1 MIFRNGVMN
10 IKTPVSWMGNKT
22 SILHILYALFPL
34 NYERYIEPFGGSGAV
49 LLGKKKPDKM
59 EVYNDFNHNLVNLF
73 RCMRD
78 RPMAFIKELGFYP
91 LNSRDDFNA
100 IRDFFRQEK
109 FDDKYLDEELELT
122 KIILSD
128 LKADE
133 IIELYIKMKQD
144 YDLRRA
150 VMFLKLLRYS
160 YSSGGKSFACQP
172 FSVVSLFQL
181 IEQVG
186 KRLENAV
193 IENQDFEV
201 LIKHYDR
208 DNAFFYCDP
217 PYYSSEYVY
226 QCGNAFFYCD
236 PPYYSSEYVYQCG
249 FTWDDHLRLKNTLAN
264 SKGKW
269 LVSYNDC
276 EKIRNLYDGYSF
288 FDFTR
293 LHNMKQRINAGE
305 QFPELLI
312 GNYDMYERQKNKPL
326 QLSLLDLTTEQQIDL
341 EQILK
346 ECIINHG
353 K

>member
-49 LLGKKKPDKM
+49 LLGKKKPDKF
-59 EVYNDFNHNLVNLF
+59 EVYNDYNHNLVNLF
-73 RCMRD
+73 QCMRD
-78 RPMAFIKELGFYP
+78 RPVALIEEIGFLN
-91 LNSRDDFNA
+91 LNSRDDFN
-100 IRDFFRQEK
+100 RNKEFFKDEK
-109 FDDKYLDEELELT
+109 FKDRFIEEEMEKIQLIFDKPT
-122 KIILSD
+122 
-128 LKADE
+128 ADE
-133 IIELYIKMKQD
+133 LIELMTRRKLD
-144 YDLRRA
+144 YNLRRA
-150 VMFLKLLRYS
+150 AMFLKLLRYS

-172 FSVVSLFQL
+172 MNIRSLFGL
-181 IEQVG
+181 IQDVSI
-186 KRLENAV
+186 RLNNAV
-193 IENQDFEV
+193 IENQDFEI

-208 DNAFFYCDP
+208 D
-217 PYYSSEYVY
+217 
-226 QCGNAFFYCD
+226 NAFFYCD

-276 EKIRNLYDGYSF
+276 EEIRNLYDGYSF

-312 GNYDMYERQKNKPL
+312 SNYDMYERQRNKPL

-346 ECIINHG
+346 ECIINNG

>member
-1 MIFRNGVMN
+1 
-10 IKTPVSWMGNKT
+10 MGNKT

-34 NYERYIEPFGGSGAV
+34 NYERYLEPFGGSGAV
-49 LLGKKKPDKM
+49 LLGKKKPDKF

-78 RPMAFIKELGFYP
+78 RPMAFINELGFYP

-100 IRDFFRQEK
+100 IKDFFKQEK
-109 FDDKYLDEELELT
+109 FHDKYLNEELELT
-122 KIILSD
+122 KIILPD
-128 LKADE
+128 LKAEE

-186 KRLENAV
+186 ERLENTV

-208 DNAFFYCDP
+208 EN
-217 PYYSSEYVY
+217 S
-226 QCGNAFFYCD
+226 FFYCD

-264 SKGKW
+264 AKGKW

-276 EKIRNLYDGYSF
+276 EEIRNLYDGYPF

-293 LHNMKQRINAGE
+293 LHNMKQRVNAGE

-312 GNYDMYERQKNKPL
+312 SNYDMYERQRNKPL

>member
-1 MIFRNGVMN
+1 MVFRNGVMN

-49 LLGKKKPDKM
+49 LLGKKKPDKF
-59 EVYNDFNHNLVNLF
+59 EVYNDYNHNLVNLF

-91 LNSRDDFNA
+91 LNSRDDFIA

-122 KIILSD
+122 KIILPD
-128 LKADE
+128 LKAEE
-133 IIELYIKMKQD
+133 IIELYIKVKQD

-160 YSSGGKSFACQP
+160 YSSSGKSFACQP

-186 KRLENAV
+186 KRLENTE

-208 DNAFFYCDP
+208 D
-217 PYYSSEYVY
+217 
-226 QCGNAFFYCD
+226 NAFFYCD

-276 EKIRNLYDGYSF
+276 EEIRNLYDGYLF

-312 GNYDMYERQKNKPL
+312 SNYDMYERQRNKPL

-346 ECIINHG
+346 ECIINNG

>member
-1 MIFRNGVMN
+1 
-10 IKTPVSWMGNKT
+10 MGNKT
-22 SILHILYALFPL
+22 SVLHILYALFPL
-34 NYERYIEPFGGSGAV
+34 KYERYIEPFGGSGAV
-49 LLGKKKPDKM
+49 LLGKKKPDKF
-59 EVYNDFNHNLVNLF
+59 EVYNDYNHNLVNLF

-78 RPMAFIKELGFYP
+78 RPLAFIKELGFYP

-100 IRDFFRQEK
+100 IRDFFKQEK
-109 FDDKYLDEELELT
+109 FDDKYLDEELQLT
-122 KIILSD
+122 KIILPE

-133 IIELYIKMKQD
+133 VINLYVKMKKD

-172 FSVVSLFQL
+172 FSVVSLFKL

-208 DNAFFYCDP
+208 ENSFFYCDP
-217 PYYSSEYVY
+217 PY
-226 QCGNAFFYCD
+226 F
-236 PPYYSSEYVYQCG
+236 SSEYVYQCG
-249 FTWDDHLRLKNTLAN
+249 FTWDDHLRLKNALAN
-264 SKGKW
+264 AKGKW

-276 EKIRNLYDGYSF
+276 KEIRNLYDGCSF

-312 GNYDMYERQKNKPL
+312 GNYDMYERQRNKPL

-346 ECIINHG
+346 ECIINNG

>member
-1 MIFRNGVMN
+1 MKSPI
-10 IKTPVSWMGNKT
+10 SWMGNKS
-22 SILHILYALFPL
+22 SILKILYALFPSE
-34 NYERYIEPFGGSGAV
+34 YERYIEPFGGSGAV
-49 LLGKKKPDKM
+49 LLGKERPDRF
-59 EVYNDFNHNLVNLF
+59 EVFNDFNGNLVNLY

-78 RPMAFIKELGFYP
+78 RPLAFIRELGFLT
-91 LNSRDDFNA
+91 LNAREDFHELRKFLQKEERENA
-100 IRDFFRQEK
+100 FA
-109 FDDKYLDEELELT
+109 DEERGLT
-122 KIILSD
+122 QILLPD
-128 LKADE
+128 ITEEERRLLLTE
-133 IIELYIKMKQD
+133 RTGD
-144 YDLRRA
+144 YDLKRA
-150 VMFLKLLRYS
+150 AAYLKLIRYS
-160 YSSGGKSFACQP
+160 YCSGCKSFAGVP
-172 FSVVSLFQL
+172 FSIRSLFG
-181 IEQVG
+181 IVEDFA
-186 KRLENAV
+186 KRMDRVV

-226 QCGNAFFYCD
+226 QCG
-236 PPYYSSEYVYQCG
+236 
-249 FTWDDHLRLKNTLAN
+249 FTWDDHLRLKNALAKA
-264 SKGKW
+264 KGKW

-276 EKIRNLYDGYSF
+276 EEIRNLYDGYSF

-312 GNYDMYERQKNKPL
+312 SNYDMYERQRNKPL

-346 ECIINHG
+346 ECIINNG

>member
-1 MIFRNGVMN
+1 
-10 IKTPVSWMGNKT
+10 MGNKT

-49 LLGKKKPDKM
+49 LLGKKKPDKF

-73 RCMRD
+73 QCMRD
-78 RPMAFIKELGFYP
+78 RPVALIEEIAFLN
-91 LNSRDDFNA
+91 LNSRDDFN
-100 IRDFFRQEK
+100 RNKEFFKDEK
-109 FDDKYLDEELELT
+109 FKDRFIEEEMEKIQLLFDKPT
-122 KIILSD
+122 
-128 LKADE
+128 ADE
-133 IIELYIKMKQD
+133 LIELMTRRKLD
-144 YDLRRA
+144 YNLRRA
-150 VMFLKLLRYS
+150 AMFLKLLRYS

-172 FSVVSLFQL
+172 MNIRSLFGL
-181 IEQVG
+181 IQDVSI
-186 KRLENAV
+186 RLNNAV
-193 IENQDFEV
+193 IENQDFEI

-226 QCGNAFFYCD
+226 QCG
-236 PPYYSSEYVYQCG
+236 
-249 FTWDDHLRLKNTLAN
+249 FTWNDHLRLKNTLAN

-276 EKIRNLYDGYSF
+276 EEIRNLYDGYSF

-312 GNYDMYERQKNKPL
+312 SNYDMYERQRNKPL
-326 QLSLLDLTTEQQIDL
+326 QLSPLDLTTEQQIDL

>member
-1 MIFRNGVMN
+1 
-10 IKTPVSWMGNKT
+10 MGNKT

-49 LLGKKKPDKM
+49 LLGKKKPDKF
-59 EVYNDFNHNLVNLF
+59 EVYNDYNHNLVNLF
-73 RCMRD
+73 QCMRD
-78 RPMAFIKELGFYP
+78 RPVALIEEIGFLN
-91 LNSRDDFNA
+91 LNSRDDFN
-100 IRDFFRQEK
+100 RNKEFFKDEK
-109 FDDKYLDEELELT
+109 FKDRFIEEEMEKIQLLFDKPT
-122 KIILSD
+122 
-128 LKADE
+128 ADE
-133 IIELYIKMKQD
+133 LIELMTRRKLD
-144 YDLRRA
+144 YNLRRA
-150 VMFLKLLRYS
+150 AMFLKLLRYS

-172 FSVVSLFQL
+172 MNIRSLFGL
-181 IEQVG
+181 IQDVSI
-186 KRLENAV
+186 RLNNAV

-208 DNAFFYCDP
+208 
-217 PYYSSEYVY
+217 E
-226 QCGNAFFYCD
+226 NAFFYCD

-276 EKIRNLYDGYSF
+276 EEIRNLYDGYSF

-312 GNYDMYERQKNKPL
+312 SNYDMYERQRNKPL

-346 ECIINHG
+346 ECIINNG

>member
-22 SILHILYALFPL
+22 SILYILYALFPL

-49 LLGKKKPDKM
+49 LLGKKKPDKF

-73 RCMRD
+73 QCMRD
-78 RPMAFIKELGFYP
+78 RPVALIEEIGFLN
-91 LNSRDDFNA
+91 LNSRDDFN
-100 IRDFFRQEK
+100 RNKEFFKDEK
-109 FDDKYLDEELELT
+109 FKDRFIEEEMEKIQLLFDKPT
-122 KIILSD
+122 
-128 LKADE
+128 ADE
-133 IIELYIKMKQD
+133 LIELMTRRKLD
-144 YDLRRA
+144 YNLRRA
-150 VMFLKLLRYS
+150 AMFLKLLRYS

-172 FSVVSLFQL
+172 MNIRSLFGL
-181 IEQVG
+181 IQDVSI
-186 KRLENAV
+186 RLNNAV
-193 IENQDFEV
+193 IENQDFEI

-208 DNAFFYCDP
+208 D
-217 PYYSSEYVY
+217 
-226 QCGNAFFYCD
+226 NAFFYCD

-276 EKIRNLYDGYSF
+276 EEIRNLYDGYSF

-312 GNYDMYERQKNKPL
+312 SNYDMYERQRNKPL

>member
-1 MIFRNGVMN
+1 
-10 IKTPVSWMGNKT
+10 MGNKT

-49 LLGKKKPDKM
+49 LLGKKKPDKF

-73 RCMRD
+73 QCMRD
-78 RPMAFIKELGFYP
+78 RPVALIEEIGFLN
-91 LNSRDDFNA
+91 LNSRDDFN
-100 IRDFFRQEK
+100 RNKELFKDEK
-109 FDDKYLDEELELT
+109 FKDRFIEEEMEKIQLLFDKPT
-122 KIILSD
+122 
-128 LKADE
+128 ADE
-133 IIELYIKMKQD
+133 LIELMTRRKLD
-144 YDLRRA
+144 YNLRRA
-150 VMFLKLLRYS
+150 AMFLKLLRYS

-172 FSVVSLFQL
+172 MNIRSLFGL
-181 IEQVG
+181 IQDVSI
-186 KRLENAV
+186 RLNNAV
-193 IENQDFEV
+193 IENQDFEI

-208 DNAFFYCDP
+208 D
-217 PYYSSEYVY
+217 
-226 QCGNAFFYCD
+226 NAFFYCD

-249 FTWDDHLRLKNTLAN
+249 FTWDDHLRLKNALAN
-264 SKGKW
+264 AKGKW

-276 EKIRNLYDGYSF
+276 KEIRNLYDGYSF

-312 GNYDMYERQKNKPL
+312 SNYDMYERQRNKPL

-346 ECIINHG
+346 ECIINNG

>member
-1 MIFRNGVMN
+1 
-10 IKTPVSWMGNKT
+10 MGNKT

-34 NYERYIEPFGGSGAV
+34 NYGRYIEPFGGSGAV
-49 LLGKKKPDKM
+49 LLGKKKPDKF
-59 EVYNDFNHNLVNLF
+59 EVYNDYNHNLVNLF

-91 LNSRDDFNA
+91 LNSRDDFNV
-100 IRDFFRQEK
+100 IKKFFKQER
-109 FDDKYLDEELELT
+109 FDDKYLDEELKLT
-122 KIILSD
+122 KIILPD
-128 LKADE
+128 LKAEE

-172 FSVVSLFQL
+172 FSVVSLFKL

-186 KRLENAV
+186 KRLENVV

-208 DNAFFYCDP
+208 ENSFFYCDP
-217 PYYSSEYVY
+217 PY
-226 QCGNAFFYCD
+226 F
-236 PPYYSSEYVYQCG
+236 SSEYVYQCG
-249 FTWDDHLRLKNTLAN
+249 FTWNDHLRLKNALAN
-264 SKGKW
+264 AKGKW

-276 EKIRNLYDGYSF
+276 EEIRNLYDGCSF

-293 LHNMKQRINAGE
+293 LHSMKQRINAGE

-312 GNYDMYERQKNKPL
+312 GNYDMYERQRNRPL

-346 ECIINHG
+346 ECILRKH
-353 K
+353 

>member
-1 MIFRNGVMN
+1 MVFRNGVMN

-22 SILHILYALFPL
+22 SILHILYSLFPL

-49 LLGKKKPDKM
+49 LLGKKKPDKF
-59 EVYNDFNHNLVNLF
+59 EVYNDYNHNLVNLF
-73 RCMRD
+73 QCMRD
-78 RPMAFIKELGFYP
+78 RPVALIEEIGFLN
-91 LNSRDDFNA
+91 LNSRDDFN
-100 IRDFFRQEK
+100 RNKEFFKDEK
-109 FDDKYLDEELELT
+109 FKDRFIEEEMEKIQLLFDKPT
-122 KIILSD
+122 
-128 LKADE
+128 ADE
-133 IIELYIKMKQD
+133 LIELMTRRKLD
-144 YDLRRA
+144 YNLRRA
-150 VMFLKLLRYS
+150 AMFLKLLRYS

-172 FSVVSLFQL
+172 MNIRSLFGL
-181 IEQVG
+181 IQDVSI
-186 KRLENAV
+186 RLNNAV

-208 DNAFFYCDP
+208 ENT
-217 PYYSSEYVY
+217 
-226 QCGNAFFYCD
+226 FFYCD

-249 FTWDDHLRLKNTLAN
+249 FTWNDHLRLKNTLAN

-276 EKIRNLYDGYSF
+276 EEIRNLYDGYSF

-312 GNYDMYERQKNKPL
+312 SNYDMYERQRNKPL

-346 ECIINHG
+346 ECILRKH
-353 K
+353 

>member
-1 MIFRNGVMN
+1 MVFRNGVMN

-49 LLGKKKPDKM
+49 LLGKKKPDKF
-59 EVYNDFNHNLVNLF
+59 EVYNDYNHNLVNLF
-73 RCMRD
+73 QCMRD
-78 RPMAFIKELGFYP
+78 RPVALIEEIGFLN
-91 LNSRDDFNA
+91 LNSRDDFN
-100 IRDFFRQEK
+100 RNKEFFKDEK
-109 FDDKYLDEELELT
+109 FKDRFIEQEIEKIQLLFDKPT
-122 KIILSD
+122 
-128 LKADE
+128 ADE
-133 IIELYIKMKQD
+133 LIELMTRRKLD

-150 VMFLKLLRYS
+150 AMFLKLLRYS

-172 FSVVSLFQL
+172 MNIRSLFRL
-181 IEQVG
+181 IQDVSI
-186 KRLENAV
+186 RLENAV

-208 DNAFFYCDP
+208 D
-217 PYYSSEYVY
+217 
-226 QCGNAFFYCD
+226 NAFFYCD

-276 EKIRNLYDGYSF
+276 TEIRELYDGYSF

-312 GNYDMYERQKNKPL
+312 CNYDMYERQRNKPL